1 MGGVNTVFRHQ
12 VLHQFHKI
20 AHNLVGKAP
29 MAVVGNSHFAGV
41 IGRAYL
47 NANGVA
53 VRGLAVVSTAL
64 GIVLSA
70 AAVPSVAVANVA
82 VVLHRAAVIHDKVRR
97 NLLRGAAKV
106 RGRARCT
113 ARLRG
118 HTGGV
123 MHNDVPDCA
132 ACCRRGVVGTGFLGN
147 ADIHTRFVLLFR
159 LAVVHGQAV
168 FLNQPNQLL
177 RVAGVGGI
185 ARRLDRF
192 AGHLVVALANH
203 CRIPLVRQQK
213 RAMVGNAFCPTVIG
227 TEQRGNGGVGCAVVT
242 LLGVLAVRF
251 PAPPRVSL
259 NAKQGVGLGG
269 KLRCT
274 PAAFQDCLR
283 NGQTGK
289 DSAFLHIGLCQ
300 RPHHCEKFSLFH
312 TVSSEK
318 ERGPHP
324 QLSVVFCL
332 RIMRRAYR
340 RAAPLPP
347 RPLPPACPP
356 VPTSVLGC
364 GLWWS

>member
-1 MGGVNTVFRHQ
+1 
-12 VLHQFHKI
+12 
-20 AHNLVGKAP
+20 
-29 MAVVGNSHFAGV
+29 
-41 IGRAYL
+41 
-47 NANGVA
+47 
-53 VRGLAVVSTAL
+53 
-64 GIVLSA
+64 
-70 AAVPSVAVANVA
+70 
-82 VVLHRAAVIHDKVRR
+82 
-97 NLLRGAAKV
+97 
-106 RGRARCT
+106 
-113 ARLRG
+113 
-118 HTGGV
+118 

-227 TEQRGNGGVGCAVVT
+227 SEQRVNGGIGCTVVT

-259 NAKQGVGLGG
+259 NAEQGVSLGG
-269 KLRCT
+269 KLRCS

-283 NGQTGK
+283 NGQAGK
-289 DSAFLHIGLCQ
+289 DSAFLHILLRQ

-312 TVSSEK
+312 TVPSK
-318 ERGPHP
+318 KAGGPHP
-324 QLSVVFCL
+324 QPSVVFCL

-340 RAAPLPP
+340 RAAPPLP

-356 VPTSVLGC
+356 VPTSVPGC